1 MVLTIQNLTFGF
13 SPERLLF
20 KDFSMSLKSGK
31 VYALMGGNGAGKTT
45 LFNIVTG
52 FIKPQSG
59 KILFDGKN
67 LAHQQPYAINRHG
80 IGRTFQD
87 LRLITKLSVLDNVIL
102 AMQHK
107 PTDLWFKAI
116 PPQRLYHKS
125 TQQFTT
131 QAEKIIAMYQL
142 NDVKDSLAGEISYGQ
157 QKLLTLA
164 CCVANG
170 SKMILLD
177 EAVAGVQPEY
187 RNKIGGLIHELKERG
202 KTILLIEHNTE
213 FIADVADCIY
223 FLHEGV
229 LSAYESMAALR
240 DDKQVMAA
248 YI

>member
-1 MVLTIQNLTFGF
+1 MLTIQNLTFGF
-13 SPERLLF
+13 SPERQIF
-20 KDFSMSLKSGK
+20 KDLSLTLEGEK

-45 LFNIVTG
+45 LFNLITG

-102 AMQHK
+102 AMQHN
-107 PTDLWFKAI
+107 PTDTWFKALL
-116 PPQRLYHKS
+116 PQRLYHKS
-125 TQQFTT
+125 TQQLIA
-131 QAEKIIAMYQL
+131 QAEKIVATYQL
-142 NDVKDSLAGEISYGQ
+142 EEVAHSLAGEISYGQ

-187 RNKIGGLIHELKERG
+187 RNKIAGLIHELKRLG
-202 KTILLIEHNTE
+202 KTVLLIEHNTD
-213 FIADVADCIY
+213 FIADVADSIF

-229 LSAYESMAALR
+229 LSAFESMTALR
-240 DDKQVMAA
+240 EDKRVMAA

>member
-1 MVLTIQNLTFGF
+1 
-13 SPERLLF
+13 
-20 KDFSMSLKSGK
+20 MSLKSGK